1 VEAKERGIALGSN
14 NTKPELLPELPD
26 NLNARLVEFHC
37 GRCGRFLGLQ
47 AIVEGTVVV
56 WCGKCKDFNILDV
69 RQGLT
74 NIQTYDSIGA
84 KVEKTQ

>member
-1 VEAKERGIALGSN
+1 MTGK
-14 NTKPELLPELPD
+14 NTKPELLPDLPD
-26 NLNARLVEFHC
+26 NLNARLSEYHC

-47 AIVEGTVVV
+47 AIVEGTIVN
-56 WCGKCKDFNILDV
+56 WCNRCKDFSILDV

-74 NIQTYDSIGA
+74 KIQTYDSLNA